1 MKRCILLSLILTL
14 CTTTLYAQNIQRPTA
29 TRANTSINNG
39 PKAKKQKT
47 SIKPLLI
54 KSSVTAFKQRRG
66 KLERQIRV
74 ILELD
79 RTMNK
84 LKCTK
89 YSGINPRNTECR
101 KRAKHKKTMIA
112 KIKTSYVDALW
123 VRNQVVDRQS
133 KMGSKTYTYSN
144 VIATKLKALLNE
156 VSQLELVN
164 HGSNLSLTKKYH
176 FEPDINPIYALAKDL
191 RAIAP
196 VKKK

>member
-1 MKRCILLSLILTL
+1 
-14 CTTTLYAQNIQRPTA
+14 
-29 TRANTSINNG
+29 
-39 PKAKKQKT
+39 
-47 SIKPLLI
+47 
-54 KSSVTAFKQRRG
+54 
-66 KLERQIRV
+66 
-74 ILELD
+74 
-79 RTMNK
+79 
-84 LKCTK
+84 
-89 YSGINPRNTECR
+89 
-101 KRAKHKKTMIA
+101 MIA